1 VTCQSEDS
9 VGRLGMLAEDAP
21 LLEKPFSSS
30 AVFSK
35 VRESL
40 DNKIQAGRRIEAA
53 DSVRIIGGV
62 R

>member
-1 VTCQSEDS
+1 
-9 VGRLGMLAEDAP
+9 MLAEDAP